1 MTKNTDFKELAQK
14 SNKTN
19 YHKPLGAWIILFS
32 EFPLYIMSNF
42 QQKQK
47 CNMKTKCGPYIQ
59 GIIIS
64 IETVLEE
71 TYMLSLL
78 NNGLKSAIIN
88 MFKELSKPCQNNSRK
103 E

>member
-19 YHKPLGAWIILFS
+19 YHKTLGAWIILFS

-42 QQKQK
+42 QQQQK
-47 CNMKTKCGPYIQ
+47 CNMKTKGCPYIQ

-64 IETVLEE
+64 IETVPEE
-71 TYMLSLL
+71 
-78 NNGLKSAIIN
+78 AIYVELTKQG
-88 MFKELSKPCQNNSRK
+88 FKISCFK
-103 E
+103 